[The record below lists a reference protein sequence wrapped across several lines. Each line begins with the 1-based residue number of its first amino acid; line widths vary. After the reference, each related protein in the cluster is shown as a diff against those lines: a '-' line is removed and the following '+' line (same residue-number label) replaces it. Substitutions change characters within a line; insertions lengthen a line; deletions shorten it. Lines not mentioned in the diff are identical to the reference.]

1 MGGGELLGLRASS
14 VSGAGLHGM
23 RHRSCRVV
31 GNLRPGCLR
40 KIFEACEVAGRP
52 MNAMRNRAVA
62 SEASTART
70 VCPRLRFTQLL
81 GRDMSQENPQRIKVR
96 IPVLVSRTGE
106 VQTGWFA
113 QSADGKSS
121 FDHDGAVDSF
131 SEEAYKSGY
140 VVVYVNAEIDE
151 DGLFRNLEEQGVVSS
166 S

>member
-1 MGGGELLGLRASS
+1 
-14 VSGAGLHGM
+14 
-23 RHRSCRVV
+23 
-31 GNLRPGCLR
+31 
-40 KIFEACEVAGRP
+40 
-52 MNAMRNRAVA
+52 
-62 SEASTART
+62 
-70 VCPRLRFTQLL
+70 
-81 GRDMSQENPQRIKVR
+81 MSQENPQRIKVR

-151 DGLFRNLEEQGVVSS
+151 DGLFRSLEEQGVVSS